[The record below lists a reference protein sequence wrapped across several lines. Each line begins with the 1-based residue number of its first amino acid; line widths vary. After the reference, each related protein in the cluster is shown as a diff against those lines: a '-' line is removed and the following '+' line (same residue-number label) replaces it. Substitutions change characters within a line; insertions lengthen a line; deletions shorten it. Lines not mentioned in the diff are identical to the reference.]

1 MKFSKSFLTISIAS
15 ASIIFIAVLTGYSYY
30 NSQINNTIS
39 FSDNEKELKV
49 TIERGMGV
57 SEISEYFVKEGI
69 IKNPIILKVYLFLN
83 KNKKIEAGYY
93 RVPTENL
100 NLIKLVDFLQDGT
113 FERKLTFIE
122 GWRTEEYIDYLRK
135 QINDEFA
142 DEFANSS
149 YLKEGYM
156 FPDTYIIEEDYP
168 ANSLA
173 SWMRNTFNKR
183 VTPDL
188 IGTAE
193 LRGLTLDD
201 VVIIASILEREMN
214 IKKDRPKVA
223 GILIK
228 RWESGWP
235 LQADA
240 TVQYAKGTKSDW
252 WPPVGRDDLRAIQSP
267 YNTYINKGLPP
278 APISNP
284 SLDSIQSVI
293 NYEKTP
299 YWFYIT
305 GKDGITHYA
314 ETLEQ
319 HNDNVAKYL

>member
-122 GWRTEEYIDYLRK
+122 GWRTE
-135 QINDEFA
+135 
-142 DEFANSS
+142 
-149 YLKEGYM
+149 
-156 FPDTYIIEEDYP
+156 
-168 ANSLA
+168 
-173 SWMRNTFNKR
+173 
-183 VTPDL
+183 
-188 IGTAE
+188 
-193 LRGLTLDD
+193 
-201 VVIIASILEREMN
+201 
-214 IKKDRPKVA
+214 
-223 GILIK
+223 
-228 RWESGWP
+228 
-235 LQADA
+235 
-240 TVQYAKGTKSDW
+240 
-252 WPPVGRDDLRAIQSP
+252 
-267 YNTYINKGLPP
+267 
-278 APISNP
+278 
-284 SLDSIQSVI
+284 
-293 NYEKTP
+293 
-299 YWFYIT
+299 
-305 GKDGITHYA
+305 
-314 ETLEQ
+314 
-319 HNDNVAKYL
+319 